1 MVWIIVIN
9 LPVYAQ
15 MVNMHA
21 NTGAVM
27 KVKKYVGIDG
37 SPYLDP
43 EWKSGTFTDI
53 DGKNR
58 GSFKMRYNIFDD
70 ELEIIRDEKAISLNH
85 QLVKEFELINPESEN
100 KYLFRSGYAANG
112 EYGQENFYRVLYDQG
127 NFHLLKKYHC
137 NITTIENKGYGDS
150 NEVQKFLQSS
160 KYYLF
165 SDNAGFKKINKSKK
179 SILEAFPDHEK
190 EIKAYIK
197 SNKINV
203 KNDNDLARLIKFC
216 NSIN

>member
-1 MVWIIVIN
+1 MAIN
-9 LPVYAQ
+9 LPVYPQ
-15 MVNMHA
+15 MANMHA

-27 KVKKYVGIDG
+27 KEKKYVGIEG
-37 SPYLDP
+37 SPYLNPD
-43 EWKSGTFTDI
+43 WKSGTFTDI

-70 ELEIIRDEKAISLNH
+70 ELEIIKDEKAISLNH
-85 QLVKEFELINPESEN
+85 QLVKEFEVTNPESEGH
-100 KYLFRSGYAANG
+100 YLFRSGYPVNE
-112 EYGQENFYRVLYDQG
+112 EYDKANFYRVLHDGG
-127 NFHLLKKYHC
+127 NFHLLKKYEC
-137 NITTIENKGYGDS
+137 NITTIENRGYGDS

-197 SNKINV
+197 SNKI
-203 KNDNDLARLIKFC
+203 KCQK
-216 NSIN
+216 